1 MESAGLAGASLIVIA
16 IFSII
21 IFFIGAL
28 ITRWIF
34 RIDRMVNALETILAL
49 QVQAAKKAGVPDE
62 DIKNLMTWTYGPGR
76 DKKIKSIA
84 G

>member
-1 MESAGLAGASLIVIA
+1 MESAGLAGASLIVIL
-16 IFSII
+16 IFSIVAFI
-21 IFFIGAL
+21 IGAL

-34 RIDRMVNALETILAL
+34 RIDRIVNALETLMAL

-76 DKKIKSIA
+76 DKRIKNIA